1 MTKNFYVHYCGVL
14 FSGHLE
20 HWKSDPNAL
29 QQGTD
34 LQGGPDRLQLL
45 GDIIRKQAGN
55 AGHRRTE
62 QMAEGRERVLSSI
75 L

>member
-1 MTKNFYVHYCGVL
+1 MEFCSVAIWSTGRAIPTL
-14 FSGHLE
+14 
-20 HWKSDPNAL
+20 L

-55 AGHRRTE
+55 ADHRRTE
-62 QMAEGRERVLSSI
+62 QMAEGRERVLSGI

>member
-1 MTKNFYVHYCGVL
+1 MYTIMEFCSVAIWSTGRAISKL
-14 FSGHLE
+14 L
-20 HWKSDPNAL
+20 
-29 QQGTD
+29 QGTD

-55 AGHRRTE
+55 ADHRRTE
-62 QMAEGRERVLSSI
+62 HMAEGRERVLSGI